1 MRLFLWPR
9 STLLMTTV
17 SCRETGLETTR
28 LGPVRP
34 CGAEALKSCR
44 STINATPPRLSTDSA
59 GSLLVSSPQVR
70 ASSVAVEILRL
81 SSNSAVSVLRCLGIP
96 ARTVTNYSS
105 AHDTDVSL
113 TTDVYLDEN
122 LDPINHL
129 NTDSVWYVLSP
140 PSWCRQ
146 DPA

>member
-9 STLLMTTV
+9 STPWMTTV
-17 SCRETGLETTR
+17 SWWETGLETTR

-34 CGAEALKSCR
+34 CGAEALKSCG
-44 STINATPPRLSTDSA
+44 STVKTTPPRLSTDSA
-59 GSLLVSSPQVR
+59 GSLLVSSPQVGV
-70 ASSVAVEILRL
+70 SSVAVEILKL

-113 TTDVYLDEN
+113 TIDVYLDEN

-140 PSWCRQ
+140 SSRRRQ
-146 DPA
+146 EPD